1 MVSRTTLW
9 FLGVSLALA
18 ILSTACRSSKPKP
31 SGQAG
36 SSGNASATRTNAPG
50 KATTNGA
57 PGTVS
62 ANQYSSFYDKELK
75 EILDLAKRGN
85 WDQAEQKATALY
97 EMDPQNPS
105 VQRVYS
111 WVTKQREGRQQQA
124 LEAAIREIDANNS
137 GFNPTIPELLTENKD
152 RGLPP
157 RKDVRDAVDA
167 IESTPYIPPT
177 YGRTNYLRGPL
188 FDLESEQGHMSRL
201 LDKVVSVHLDNATLE
216 QIIFNMG
223 QAEGINFVADK
234 ALPAFKQTL
243 SVNLDKVKL
252 REFLNYVSR
261 NLDVQFQVGED
272 LIWISDAKD
281 KAKLQEEVRFYR
293 LRRGFV
299 LPAEFGVEETVRT
312 KQMNPANPSQV
323 AAVQEVQKVNKFVN
337 DGVPPVPSLEM
348 AITNFF
354 AGSRYYLD
362 YEHNTVIARGTREQ
376 LEMLGKLIE
385 EFDRPIQQVLIEA
398 RFVTVS
404 QPAFMQ
410 LGVLWETGRFV
421 QAARAASDY
430 TGLVGPEGLA
440 LVGRGIQYTF
450 TNVLNAST
458 LSATISAL
466 EQSGESQT
474 LSAPRLTVINNRPA
488 RISDGKIQYYYEQY
502 TVATTITQYNS
513 ASQFVPEGKPT
524 KLQAGVELEVLASIA
539 GDGQSVLLALNP
551 RVSTDVQ
558 LVTFATLTDVDP
570 QGNVISTFDIRLP
583 QSRTQELATRVV
595 VHSGDTVVMG
605 GVLERE
611 QTTFVE
617 SVPVLGSLPILGA
630 LFRRRTEIDSPRY
643 LLVFVTA
650 TILGENGEFIVYQNE
665 ER

>member
-1 MVSRTTLW
+1 MASRTTLGI
-9 FLGVSLALA
+9 LGASFALI
-18 ILSTACRSSKPKP
+18 ILFTACRSNKSESSKTSESTATNSAAVKP
-31 SGQAG
+31 GSASPA
-36 SSGNASATRTNAPG
+36 SSG
-50 KATTNGA
+50 GA
-57 PGTVS
+57 
-62 ANQYSSFYDKELK
+62 AQYSSYYDQEVK
-75 EILDLAKRGN
+75 EILELAKRGD
-85 WDQAEQKATALY
+85 WDQTEQKATALY
-97 EMDPQNPS
+97 ELDPQNPS

-124 LEAAIREIDANNS
+124 LESAIREIDANNS
-137 GFNPTIPELLTENKD
+137 SFNPTIPELLTENKD

-157 RKDVRDAVDA
+157 RKDIRDAVDA
-167 IESTPYIPPT
+167 IESTPYIPPS

-188 FDLESEQGHMSRL
+188 FDLESEQSRMSRL

-216 QIIFNMG
+216 TIIFNVG

-234 ALPAFKQTL
+234 SLQAFKQTL
-243 SVNLDKVKL
+243 SINLDKVKL

-261 NLDVQFQVGED
+261 NLDVQFQVGDD

-281 KAKLQEEVRFYR
+281 KAKLQEEVRFFR

-299 LPAEFGVEETVRT
+299 LPAEFGVDEVIRT

-354 AGSRYYLD
+354 AGSRYFID
-362 YEHNTVIARGTREQ
+362 YERNMVVARGTREQ
-376 LEMLGKLIE
+376 LEMLAKIIE
-385 EFDRPIQQVLIEA
+385 EFDQPIQQVLIEA

-410 LGVLWETGRFV
+410 LGVLWETGRLLR
-421 QAARAASDY
+421 AGRAATDY
-430 TGLVGPEGLA
+430 TGLSGSDGAA
-440 LVGRGIQYTF
+440 LLGTGIHYTF
-450 TNVLNAST
+450 TNVLGAAT

-474 LSAPRLTVINNRPA
+474 LSAPRLTVLNNRPA

-524 KLQAGVELEVLASIA
+524 KLQAGVELEVLASIS
-539 GDGQSVLLALNP
+539 GDGRSVLLALNP

-570 QGNVISTFDIRLP
+570 QGNVVSSFDIRLP

-611 QTTFVE
+611 QTTLVE

-650 TILGENGEFIVYQNE
+650 TIVGENGEFIVYQDE
-665 ER
+665 GK